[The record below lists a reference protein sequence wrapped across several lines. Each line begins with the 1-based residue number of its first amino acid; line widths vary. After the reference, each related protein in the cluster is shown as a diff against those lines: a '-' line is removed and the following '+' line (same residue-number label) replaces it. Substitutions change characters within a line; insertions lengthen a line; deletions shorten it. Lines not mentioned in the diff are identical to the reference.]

1 MHDRRK
7 SGEERIA
14 HFLAA
19 RLRPAL
25 YTARLPMEVGAWHI
39 PGEPVPVD
47 VALRADYTPFAVGD
61 LWGGPW
67 STTWFKVRATVPER
81 WAGRRVEAVF
91 DLGFDSHAEGL
102 VHDTHGTPLQGLHP
116 LNRSLTVSA
125 AASGGEQVGLLVEA
139 AANPPI
145 DAESGAGSLYGDPV
159 TAGDEPLHRLLRADL
174 AVRDED
180 IWHLIHD
187 IDVLDGLM
195 RALPVEL
202 PRRYEILRALE
213 QAVDAVDPR
222 DVAGTAGTA
231 REILSPVLARRA
243 HESAHTVAAVGHTPA
258 DSARLW
264 PMREAVRHTARAFS
278 TVTALADEY
287 PELTF
292 AASSAQRYAWMKD
305 HHPHVFERVRKAVA
319 DGNWAPVGGMWVEP
333 DGTLPGGEALVR
345 QFVYGRR
352 FYREELGT
360 DSDGVWLPGSF
371 GMSAA
376 FPQLAA
382 LAGARWFLGRR
393 PAPDGARDLPRPT
406 FWWEG
411 LDGTRLFSHVPPA
424 AGRGSALTGGELADA
439 VSEFTA
445 YAANTGAGAGVRSL
459 LPFGHP
465 DGGGP
470 TRETLE
476 RARRLADLEGSPRV
490 GIQHPAHF
498 FRDALDE
505 SPDAPVWRGE
515 LCAGARV
522 GTYTSQARTKRGNRH
537 AESLLR
543 EAELW
548 SATAAV
554 RDGIPYP
561 YDELEAL
568 WKKVLLHQSHDI
580 LPGTSIAWVHQEA
593 ERSHREIHRAL
604 DQLIRRAVGT
614 PDDAGTAVFNAGPR
628 PRREVVVLDGD
639 HPADGGQR
647 LADGRIAVLAQ
658 APALGRGPVV
668 RIPADGGRSDGDA
681 AGGGRSDGDAAGG
694 APSDVAPVTVRPAD
708 GGGVLL
714 ENGLLRIRL
723 DAEGLVRSALD
734 LTTGRDAIAPGA
746 AGNLLRLHRDDPA
759 HGSAWNLDPHHRG
772 SGRDLD
778 RASEVDVTARGPL
791 LASVR
796 VVRSTGRSTIE
807 QVLSLTAGSR
817 ALTVDTEID
826 WRERDTVLKAVWPL
840 DVHAEQSTG
849 EIQFGHAEHPT
860 HENSGRDAARSELWA
875 HRWIHVGEHGWGV
888 ALAGDSSYGYDVSRH
903 TRADAGTT
911 TTVRLSLLRAAHSP
925 DPHADRGPQRFRHAL
940 RPGADIGDAIGE
952 GYALALPLR
961 PGAAGPAG
969 SAGPSGSAGLSGS
982 AGSAL
987 SPLVSVD
994 HPDVVVEAVKLADDR
1009 SGDVVVRLYESR
1021 GGRAR
1026 TALRAGFPV
1035 AAVRET
1041 DLLEETLAERPHENG
1056 TVALALRP
1064 FQILTL
1070 RLVRGEHGPR
1080 ARSEV
1085 RGAGNGIRGARSG
1098 SGSGDHGAGGSDAR

>member
-7 SGEERIA
+7 SGEAGEERIA

-25 YTARLPMEVGAWHI
+25 HTARLPMEVGAWHI

-47 VALRADYTPFAVGD
+47 VALRAAYTPFAIGD

-67 STTWFKVRATVPER
+67 STTWFQVRATVPER

-102 VHDTHGTPLQGLHP
+102 VHDAYGTPLQGLHP
-116 LNRSLTVSA
+116 LNRSLTVSV
-125 AASGGEQVGLLVEA
+125 AASGGEQVALLVEA

-145 DAESGAGSLYGDPV
+145 EAGSGAGSLYGDPV

-180 IWHLIHD
+180 IWQLIHD

-231 REILSPVLARRA
+231 RELLSPVLARRA

-264 PMREAVRHTARAFS
+264 PMREAVRHTARVFS
-278 TVTALADEY
+278 TVTALAEEY

-333 DGTLPGGEALVR
+333 DGALPGGEALAR

-371 GMSAA
+371 GMSPA

-393 PAPDGARDLPRPT
+393 PAQDGAYGPPCPT
-406 FWWEG
+406 FRWEG

-424 AGRGSALTGGELADA
+424 AGRDSSLTGGELADA
-439 VSEFTA
+439 VAEFTT
-445 YAANTGAGAGVRSL
+445 YAANTAHASNTAGSVGSRSL
-459 LPFGHP
+459 LPFGHA

-476 RARRLADLEGSPRV
+476 RARRLADLEGSPKV
-490 GIQHPAHF
+490 GIRHPSHF

-505 SPDAPVWRGE
+505 CPDAPVWRGE
-515 LCAGARV
+515 LFAGARS
-522 GTYTSQARTKRGNRH
+522 GTYTSQARIKRGNRR

-554 RDGIPYP
+554 RDNIPYP
-561 YDELEAL
+561 YEELEAL

-604 DQLIRRAVGT
+604 DQLVRRAIGT
-614 PDDAGTAVFNAGPR
+614 PEDTGTAVYNAGPR

-639 HPADGGQR
+639 RPADGGQR
-647 LADGRIAVLAQ
+647 LSDGRIAVVAR
-658 APALGRGPVV
+658 APALGRGPYGHL
-668 RIPADGGRSDGDA
+668 PA
-681 AGGGRSDGDAAGG
+681 
-694 APSDVAPVTVRPAD
+694 DVAPVTVRPVD

-714 ENGLLRIRL
+714 DNGLLRIRL

-759 HGSAWNLDPHHRG
+759 HGSAWNLDPHHRR
-772 SGRDLD
+772 SARDLD
-778 RASEVDVTARGPL
+778 RACALEVTESGPL
-791 LASVR
+791 LCSVR

-807 QVLSLTAGSR
+807 QVLSLTAGSH
-817 ALTVDTEID
+817 ALTVDTEVD
-826 WRERDTVLKAVWPL
+826 WRERDTILKAVWPL
-840 DVHAEQSTG
+840 DVHAEHSTG
-849 EIQFGHAEHPT
+849 EIQFGHVEHPT
-860 HENSGRDAARSELWA
+860 HENSGRDAACSELWA

-888 ALAGDSSYGYDVSRH
+888 ALASDSSYGYDVSRH
-903 TRADAGTT
+903 TRDDAGTT
-911 TTVRLSLLRAAHSP
+911 TTVRLSLLRATHSP

-952 GYALALPLR
+952 GYALTLPLR
-961 PGAAGPAG
+961 PGAAGP
-969 SAGPSGSAGLSGS
+969 SGPSGPAGP
-982 AGSAL
+982 AGPGAA
-987 SPLVSVD
+987 PLVSVD

-1026 TALRAGFPV
+1026 TVLTAGFPV
-1035 AAVRET
+1035 AAARET
-1041 DLLEETLAERPHENG
+1041 DLLEETLAERPHKNG

-1070 RLVRGEHGPR
+1070 RLVREHGPR
-1080 ARSEV
+1080 DE
-1085 RGAGNGIRGARSG
+1085 RGE
-1098 SGSGDHGAGGSDAR
+1098 HGAGGSDA